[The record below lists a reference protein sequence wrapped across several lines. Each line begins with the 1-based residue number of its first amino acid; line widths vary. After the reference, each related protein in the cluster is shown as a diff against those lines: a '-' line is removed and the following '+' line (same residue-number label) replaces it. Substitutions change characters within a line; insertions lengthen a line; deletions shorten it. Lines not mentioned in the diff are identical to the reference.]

1 LEIQSEIKLL
11 PLNEILAKSINY
23 GGLTLLEHTQ
33 QVTLAI
39 ELFAQKYA
47 FDFNVETARKGAIMH
62 DLGKA
67 HPHFQRKIKNV
78 NGENLVESR
87 EWDFIHRHEI
97 SSLAFLPCFPQD
109 DWDSLIDL
117 VVGHHKSIQ
126 NDPTS
131 RGFLTLMEKEGD

>member
-1 LEIQSEIKLL
+1 MLL
-11 PLNEILAKSINY
+11 LNEILAKSINY

-33 QVTLAI
+33 QVTQAI

-47 FDFNVETARKGAIMH
+47 FDFNVEIARKGAIIH

-78 NGENLVESR
+78 NGESLIANR

-97 SSLAFLPCFPQD
+97 SSLAFLPCFSHHE
-109 DWDSLIDL
+109 WDSLIDL
-117 VVGHHKSIQ
+117 VIGQALLQRRVNLNK
-126 NDPTS
+126 
-131 RGFLTLMEKEGD
+131 RGC